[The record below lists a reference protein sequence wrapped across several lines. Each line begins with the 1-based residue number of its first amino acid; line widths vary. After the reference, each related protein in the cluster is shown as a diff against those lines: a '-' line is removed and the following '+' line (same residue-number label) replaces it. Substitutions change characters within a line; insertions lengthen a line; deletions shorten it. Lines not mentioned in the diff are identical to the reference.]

1 MLTLEGVCAGY
12 GRVSVLRDVSL
23 RVERG
28 TVVALLGANGAG
40 KSTVM
45 KTIAGLL
52 KPTAGVVTL
61 DGETISGLTPPQIVR
76 KSLSLV
82 PEGREVFTHLTVH
95 ENLRMGSYTRRDRAG
110 ILADEERV
118 FALFPI
124 LKQRALQ
131 KAGTL
136 SGGEQQMLAIG
147 RALMSRP
154 SVLLLDEP
162 SMGLAP
168 LLVKEIFSII
178 REIHS
183 HGTTVVV
190 VEQNAHMALRVADY
204 GYVFE
209 TGKVVREGPATDLLC
224 DESVKRAYLG
234 G

>member
-95 ENLRMGSYTRRDRAG
+95 ENLRMGSYTRSDRAG

>member
-12 GRVSVLRDVSL
+12 GRVPVLRDVSL
-23 RVERG
+23 KVEKG

-52 KPTAGVVTL
+52 KPTAGVITL
-61 DGETISGLTPPQIVR
+61 DGKAISGLPPPEIVR
-76 KSLSLV
+76 RSLSLV
-82 PEGREVFTHLTVH
+82 PEGREIFTQLSVH
-95 ENLRMGSYTRRDRAG
+95 ENLRMGAYSRSDGGAVE
-110 ILADEERV
+110 ADEERV

-124 LKQRALQ
+124 LKQRKLQ
-131 KAGTL
+131 KGGTL

-168 LLVKEIFSII
+168 LLVREIFAII
-178 REIHS
+178 REIHAQ
-183 HGTTVVV
+183 GTTVVV
-190 VEQNAHMALRVADY
+190 VEQNAQMALAVADHA
-204 GYVFE
+204 YVFE
-209 TGKVVREGPATDLLC
+209 TGRIVREAPAAELLS

>member
-12 GRVSVLRDVSL
+12 GRVAVLRDVSF

-45 KTIAGLL
+45 KTITGLL
-52 KPTAGVVTL
+52 KPTGGVVAL

-82 PEGREVFTHLTVH
+82 PEGRQVFTQLAVH
-95 ENLRMGSYTRRDRAG
+95 ENLRMGAYIRSDRAG
-110 ILADEERV
+110 IQADVERV
-118 FALFPI
+118 FGLFPI
-124 LKQRALQ
+124 LKQRMFQ

-162 SMGLAP
+162 SMGLSP
-168 LLVKEIFSII
+168 LLVREIFSII
-178 REIHS
+178 REIHAQ
-183 HGTTVVV
+183 GTTVVV
-190 VEQNAHMALRVADY
+190 VEQNAQMALAVADY
-204 GYVFE
+204 AYVFE
-209 TGKVVREGPATDLLC
+209 TGKIVRGGPAAELLR
-224 DESVKRAYLG
+224 DEGVKRAYLG

>member
-1 MLTLEGVCAGY
+1 MLTLEAVCAGY
-12 GRVSVLRDVSL
+12 GRVPVLRDVSL
-23 RVERG
+23 RVEKG

-45 KTIAGLL
+45 KTVAGLL
-52 KPTAGVVTL
+52 KPSAGVITL
-61 DGETISGLTPPQIVR
+61 DGEVISGLAPPQIVR

-82 PEGREVFTHLTVH
+82 PEGREIFTQLSVH
-95 ENLRMGSYTRRDRAG
+95 ENLRMGAYIRDDGDGIAG
-110 ILADEERV
+110 DEERV
-118 FALFPI
+118 FGLFPI
-124 LKQRALQ
+124 LQQRWLQ

-154 SVLLLDEP
+154 NVLLLDEP

-168 LLVKEIFSII
+168 LLVREIFSII
-178 REIHS
+178 REIHAQ
-183 HGTTVVV
+183 GTTVVV
-190 VEQNAHMALRVADY
+190 VEQNAQMALAVADY
-204 GYVFE
+204 AYVFE
-209 TGKVVREGPATDLLC
+209 TGKVVREGRAADLLC

>member
-1 MLTLEGVCAGY
+1 MLTLQGISAGY

-23 RVERG
+23 TVQKG
-28 TVVALLGANGAG
+28 SVVALLGANGAG

-45 KTIAGLL
+45 KTIVGLL
-52 KPTAGVVTL
+52 KPTSGTVRL
-61 DGETISGLTPPQIVR
+61 DGAVISGLTPPQIVR

-82 PEGREVFTHLTVH
+82 PEGREVFTHLSVH
-95 ENLRMGSYTRRDRAG
+95 ENLRMGSFTRNDRAA
-110 ILADEERV
+110 IQADEERV
-118 FALFPI
+118 FGLFPI
-124 LKQRALQ
+124 LKKRTAQ

-154 SVLLLDEP
+154 NVLLLDEP

-178 REIHS
+178 REIHAQ
-183 HGTTVVV
+183 GTTVVV
-190 VEQNAHMALRVADY
+190 VEQNANMALAVADY
-204 GYVFE
+204 AYVFE
-209 TGKVVREGPATDLLC
+209 TGKVVREGPAGELAC
-224 DESVKRAYLG
+224 DESVKKAYLG